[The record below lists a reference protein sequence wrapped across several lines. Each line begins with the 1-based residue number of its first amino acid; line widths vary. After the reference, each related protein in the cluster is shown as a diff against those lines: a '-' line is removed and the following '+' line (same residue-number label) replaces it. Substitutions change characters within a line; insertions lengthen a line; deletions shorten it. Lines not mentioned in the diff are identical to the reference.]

1 MFFIFWST
9 GLVSVTP
16 GAMNMEVFNSMMFLL
31 LVFAFTGAS
40 EELLFRGYLFQVL
53 IEGSREWIAVLIFSL
68 IFSLGHMGNPNWSWE
83 GAVNIILAGILF
95 SVAYI
100 KTRSL
105 WLPTG
110 LHMAWNW
117 TQGPLWGM
125 NVSGIDIQNSFMV
138 SVPQG
143 HELLSGGEFGAEGSL
158 ISSVVII
165 LVTWYMWRA
174 SWLKP
179 SEANSALWRK
189 YPASYGVPPAET
201 EN

>member
-1 MFFIFWST
+1 
-9 GLVSVTP
+9 
-16 GAMNMEVFNSMMFLL
+16 
-31 LVFAFTGAS
+31 
-40 EELLFRGYLFQVL
+40 
-53 IEGSREWIAVLIFSL
+53 
-68 IFSLGHMGNPNWSWE
+68 
-83 GAVNIILAGILF
+83 
-95 SVAYI
+95 
-100 KTRSL
+100 
-105 WLPTG
+105 
-110 LHMAWNW
+110 
-117 TQGPLWGM
+117 
-125 NVSGIDIQNSFMV
+125 IDIQNSFMV